1 MENTTLIRNLT
12 ARLGRKPTKTE
23 ASKVAKLTK
32 SSKNVNG
39 YVQGLIQQNEERAFK
54 KALKEE
60 QHLLARRPIKMGSLV
75 QPPTPPST
83 PASVKRNTLTN
94 AVAAANA
101 AVAAANAA
109 ATNAASANAASANAA
124 SANAASANGK
134 PVSSAFTVQKGPSQ
148 NRLVSKANKTMKKKK
163 LTTAEKE
170 TRKQEKE
177 VKKLERDAKK
187 LEREAK
193 KLEREAKKPSTAEK
207 AAKQQEKEVKELER
221 QAKKV
226 EREAKKVERNA
237 KTKKVKMPSAAT
249 CALCATMIAN
259 GEVV

>member
-32 SSKNVNG
+32 NSKNVNG
-39 YVQGLIQQNEERAFK
+39 YVQGLIQQNEERSFK

-60 QHLLARRPIKMGSLV
+60 QKLLARRPIKMGSLV
-75 QPPTPPST
+75 QPRTPPPT
-83 PASVKRNTLTN
+83 PASVKRNTVAVAN

-109 ATNAASANAASANAA
+109 
-124 SANAASANGK
+124 NGN
-134 PVSSAFTVQKGPSQ
+134 PVSAAFTVQKGPSQ

-177 VKKLERDAKK
+177 AKKLERDAKK

-207 AAKQQEKEVKELER
+207 AAKQQEKEIKELER
-221 QAKKV
+221 QAKKL

-259 GEVV
+259 GEV

>member
-109 ATNAASANAASANAA
+109 

-134 PVSSAFTVQKGPSQ
+134 PVSAAFTVQKGPSQ

>member
-109 ATNAASANAASANAA
+109 A
-124 SANAASANGK
+124 ANGK
-134 PVSSAFTVQKGPSQ
+134 PVSAAFTVQKGPSQ

-221 QAKKV
+221 QAKKI
-226 EREAKKVERNA
+226 EREARKVERNA

>member
-101 AVAAANAA
+101 AVAAANVAA
-109 ATNAASANAASANAA
+109 ANA
-124 SANAASANGK
+124 ANGK
-134 PVSSAFTVQKGPSQ
+134 PVSAAFTVQKGPSQ

-221 QAKKV
+221 QAKKI
-226 EREAKKVERNA
+226 EREARKVERNA

>member
-109 ATNAASANAASANAA
+109 
-124 SANAASANGK
+124 SANGK
-134 PVSSAFTVQKGPSQ
+134 PVSAAFTVQKGPSQ